1 MLAEKPYEPF
11 IRLLPS
17 LKSVLGHAV
26 YISYDEEADVLYV
39 SLGEPRAA
47 DDTDM
52 TDEGI
57 LTRYAD
63 GEIVGYTILNASKQ
77 AVAG

>member
-1 MLAEKPYEPF
+1 
-11 IRLLPS
+11 
-17 LKSVLGHAV
+17 
-26 YISYDEEADVLYV
+26 VLYI

-52 TDEGI
+52 TDDGI

-63 GEIVGYTILNASKQ
+63 GEIVGYTVLNVGKQ
-77 AVAG
+77 AAS